1 MKPVEHVST
10 MIIGASMLG
19 LGLASR
25 IGRDALVIEPSNG
38 VGIEFIRSFKL
49 SDRKY
54 APLTA
59 SGIEL
64 HRELIRR
71 NVTDEEGRLHLPGM
85 MPVLIKHI
93 TGQKLD
99 VRMQTQ
105 VVEAQPCDG
114 KFEVVCYDASGFRH
128 IVADRL
134 VDTTS
139 GCVTKVDRCQVKAKC
154 LNMMLLGSP
163 DAGRTEGLSAYALYQ
178 GRFPNETVLKYAVD
192 PMDDWFSARSKLFEF
207 WLNRPEPLR
216 SCAFVT
222 HADEFDMEFDTQ
234 QAQIQPGWDWLPS
247 AYYVNPLE
255 AYEQGYNLRLGVNGD
270 AFNGE
275 TCWGNYAIH

>member
-1 MKPVEHVST
+1 MHQVKHVST
-10 MIIGASMLG
+10 MIIGASFLG

-25 IGRDALVIEPSNG
+25 LGRSALVIEPSNG
-38 VGIEFIRSFKL
+38 VGNEFIRSFKL
-49 SDRKY
+49 SNRKY

-59 SGIEL
+59 SGVEL
-64 HRELIRR
+64 NRELIRR
-71 NVTDEEGRLHLPGM
+71 NVTDAEGRFHLPGM

-105 VVEAQPCDG
+105 VVEVYPSEG
-114 KFEVVCYDASGFRH
+114 KFEVVCYDASGIRH

-139 GCVTKVDRCQVKAKC
+139 RCVTKNQREHVKAKS

-163 DAGRTEGLSAYALYQ
+163 GTHSEGPSAYTICQ
-178 GRFPNETVLKYAVD
+178 GHFPNETVLKFAVD
-192 PMDDWFSARSKLFEF
+192 PMDDWITARSKLFDF

-216 SCAFVT
+216 PCAFVT
-222 HADEFDMEFDTQ
+222 HADEFDMEFDTI

-247 AYYVNPLE
+247 AYYANPLE
-255 AYEQGYNLRLGVNGD
+255 AYDQGYNFEVGGRR
-270 AFNGE
+270 
-275 TCWGNYAIH
+275 